1 MKFFRILIVS
11 LVFASAFQSCKKDP
25 ENLWKV
31 EVDKP
36 IQHINLVDI
45 SKEFYDPTISLE
57 TFQQKYPWFQGT
69 VSNEDF
75 VQRRQD
81 QEEAK
86 IYKDAIAKIDIKKLD
101 QDLKLLFAHIQHYF
115 PVFQVPTT
123 YLYSS
128 ALQGVTDP
136 IFYKPEENL
145 LFIDITGFMGENNEN
160 YRPLEQY
167 YQKSMNPQ
175 NIIPKVS
182 LVFAE
187 HFVPFNAERQKFID
201 QLVYQ
206 GKLMILQDAFI
217 PEQPDYLKMNYTA
230 QQYEWSKSNEVNI
243 WNYIVENDLV
253 FSDDAKLVE
262 RFIAPGPF
270 SKFYTE
276 IDNESSPQ
284 VGIFAGW
291 QIAKKFY
298 QEKPDT
304 PLKDF
309 LKMDAEQIFKDSKY
323 NPKFE
328 N

>member
-11 LVFASAFQSCKKDP
+11 LVFASAFQSCKKET
-25 ENLWKV
+25 ENLWNV
-31 EVDKP
+31 EIDKP
-36 IQHINLVDI
+36 IQKINLVDI
-45 SKEFYDPTISLE
+45 SKEFYDPNVPLE
-57 TFQQKYPWFQGT
+57 SFQQKYPWFQGT

-75 VQRRQD
+75 GKRRND

-86 IYKDAIAKIDIKKLD
+86 IYKDAIAKIDMAKLD
-101 QDLKLLFAHIQHYF
+101 QDLKQLFSHIQHHIPKF
-115 PVFQVPTT
+115 QTPTVF
-123 YLYSS
+123 LYSS

-136 IFYKPEENL
+136 IFYKPEENF
-145 LFIDITGFMGENNEN
+145 LFIDVSAFMGENNEN
-160 YRPLEQY
+160 YKPLEQY

-182 LVFAE
+182 LIFAE
-187 HFVPFNAERQKFID
+187 HFVPFNAEHQKFID

-217 PEQPDYLKMNYTA
+217 PKQPDYLKMNYTA
-230 QQYEWSKSNEVNI
+230 PQYEWAKTNEANI

-284 VGIFAGW
+284 IGIFIGW
-291 QIAKKFY
+291 QIAKKYF
-298 QEKPDT
+298 QENPET
-304 PLKDF
+304 PLKEF
-309 LKMDAEQIFKDSKY
+309 LQLDAQKIFTDSKY